1 MKKERT
7 THIVLSFLPVDIK
20 IYTAIGAGI
29 LS

>member
-7 THIVLSFLPVDIK
+7 THIVLSLLPVAIK

>member
-1 MKKERT
+1 MKKKREQL
-7 THIVLSFLPVDIK
+7 ILFSLLPVDIK